1 MASNSGQHMLEENE
15 GQLLY
20 IQNICKSYQSGQTL
34 RKVLNKLS
42 FSVHKGETIAIVG
55 PSGTGKTTL
64 LNIIGTL
71 DKADSGELN
80 FEGTDLMKMDSNEF
94 PAFRNREIGM
104 VFQLHHL
111 LPQCTLWENVLIP
124 TLPLK
129 QKNNEAEKRAGALLK
144 RTGIWEQRF
153 QKPAELSGGECQRAA
168 VVRALINQPSL
179 ILADEPT
186 GALDHENALMLT
198 DLLLELN
205 REQGTALIVVTHS
218 MELASKMDKIYS
230 LIEGKLIQHPV
241 SSIQHRES
249 NIENPASRIQDPT
262 SSKQ

>member
-1 MASNSGQHMLEENE
+1 MMNQTENFK
-15 GQLLY
+15 LLS
-20 IQNICKSYQSGQTL
+20 IQSISKSYPSGTTF
-34 RKVLNKLS
+34 RNVLDNLS
-42 FSVHKGETIAIVG
+42 LEVNKGETIAIVG
-55 PSGTGKTTL
+55 PSGSGKTTL

-71 DKADSGELN
+71 DKADSGEIF

-94 PAFRNREIGM
+94 PAFRNRKIGM

-124 TLPLK
+124 ALP
-129 QKNNEAEKRAGALLK
+129 QKSKTDEAENRAETLLK

-168 VVRALINQPSL
+168 VIRALINQPSL

-198 DLLLELN
+198 YLLLELN
-205 REQGTALIVVTHS
+205 REQDTALIVVTHS
-218 MELASKMDKIYS
+218 MELASQMDKIYK
-230 LIEGKLIQHPV
+230 LVDGKLIEHRVERSEIPLSGTSGIEHPV
-241 SSIQHRES
+241 S
-249 NIENPASRIQDPT
+249 NIEYPT
-262 SSKQ
+262 SSIQ

>member
-1 MASNSGQHMLEENE
+1 MTNSTSHTPLEGNE
-15 GQLLY
+15 GGLLTLS
-20 IQNICKSYQSGQTL
+20 NISKSYPSGTIF
-34 RKVLNKLS
+34 RKVLDNLS
-42 FSVHKGETIAIVG
+42 LEVKKGETIAIVG
-55 PSGTGKTTL
+55 PSGSGKTTL

-71 DKADSGELN
+71 DKADTGEMY
-80 FEGTDLMKMDSNEF
+80 FDGTDLMKMDSNEF
-94 PAFRNREIGM
+94 PAFRNRKIGM

-124 TLPLK
+124 TLP
-129 QKNNEAEKRAGALLK
+129 QKMKTDEAEKRAESLLK

-218 MELASKMDKIYS
+218 MELASKMDKIYR
-230 LIEGKLIQHPV
+230 LIDGKLIENRESRIENRE
-241 SSIQHRES
+241 SSIEH
-249 NIENPASRIQDPT
+249 PT
-262 SSKQ
+262 SSPQ

>member
-1 MASNSGQHMLEENE
+1 MGTEGGLLSLSNIS
-15 GQLLY
+15 
-20 IQNICKSYQSGQTL
+20 KSYPSGSTF
-34 RKVLNKLS
+34 RKVLDNLS
-42 FSVHKGETIAIVG
+42 LEVKKGETIAIVG
-55 PSGTGKTTL
+55 PSGSGKTTL

-71 DKADSGELN
+71 DKADTGEMF
-80 FEGTDLMKMDSNEF
+80 FERIDLMKMDFNEF
-94 PAFRNREIGM
+94 PAFRNRKIGM

-124 TLPLK
+124 ALPLK
-129 QKNNEAEKRAGALLK
+129 SKTGDAEKRAESLLK

-218 MELASKMDKIYS
+218 MELASRMDKIYR
-230 LIEGKLIQHPV
+230 LLDGKLFEYPAYSIQHPI
-241 SSIQHRES
+241 SSTEY
-249 NIENPASRIQDPT
+249 PT
-262 SSKQ
+262 SSVQ

>member
-1 MASNSGQHMLEENE
+1 MASSMSRPPLGENE
-15 GQLLY
+15 GGILSLH
-20 IQNICKSYQSGQTL
+20 NISKSYPSGNTF
-34 RKVLNKLS
+34 RKVLDNLS
-42 FSVHKGETIAIVG
+42 LEVKKGETIAIVG
-55 PSGTGKTTL
+55 PSGSGKTTL

-71 DKADSGELN
+71 DKADSGEAF
-80 FEGTDLMKMDSNEF
+80 FEGTDLMKMDSGEL
-94 PAFRNREIGM
+94 PAFRNRKIGM

-129 QKNNEAEKRAGALLK
+129 SNNGEAEKRAETLLK

-205 REQGTALIVVTHS
+205 QEQGTALIVVTHS
-218 MELASKMDKIYS
+218 IELASKMEKTYRLLD
-230 LIEGKLIQHPV
+230 GKLLTFN
-241 SSIQHRES
+241 E
-249 NIENPASRIQDPT
+249 
-262 SSKQ
+262 

>member
-1 MASNSGQHMLEENE
+1 MMNQTENFNLLTIQSISKTYPSGTTYRM
-15 GQLLY
+15 
-20 IQNICKSYQSGQTL
+20 
-34 RKVLNKLS
+34 VLDKLS
-42 FSVHKGETIAIVG
+42 LEVKKGETLAIVG
-55 PSGTGKTTL
+55 PSGSGKTTL

-71 DKADSGELN
+71 DKADSGEMF
-80 FEGTDLMKMDSNEF
+80 FEETELMKMDSNEF
-94 PAFRNREIGM
+94 PAFRNRKIGM

-129 QKNNEAEKRAGALLK
+129 SKTDEAQKRAELLLK

-186 GALDHENALMLT
+186 GALDHENSLLLT
-198 DLLLELN
+198 NLLLELN

-218 MELASKMDKIYS
+218 IELASKMDKIYTLIDGK
-230 LIEGKLIQHPV
+230 LIEQQVSSIQHPV
-241 SSIQHRES
+241 SSIQHQVS
-249 NIENPASRIQDPT
+249 NIEHPT
-262 SSKQ
+262 SSMQ

>member
-1 MASNSGQHMLEENE
+1 MRTNTTHPPLGGNKE
-15 GQLLY
+15 GLLSLT
-20 IQNICKSYQSGQTL
+20 NISKSYPSGITF
-34 RKVLNKLS
+34 RKVLDSLS
-42 FSVHKGETIAIVG
+42 LEVKKGETIAIVG
-55 PSGTGKTTL
+55 PSGSGKTTL

-71 DKADSGELN
+71 DKADSGEAF
-80 FEGTDLMKMDSNEF
+80 FEGTDLMKMDSSEF
-94 PAFRNREIGM
+94 PAFRNRKIGM

-111 LPQCTLWENVLIP
+111 LPQCNLWENVLIP

-129 QKNNEAEKRAGALLK
+129 LKKDDAEKRAESLLK

-186 GALDHENALMLT
+186 GALDHQNALMLT

-218 MELASKMDKIYS
+218 MELASKMDTIYQLVDGNL
-230 LIEGKLIQHPV
+230 LI
-241 SSIQHRES
+241 S
-249 NIENPASRIQDPT
+249 NG
-262 SSKQ
+262 